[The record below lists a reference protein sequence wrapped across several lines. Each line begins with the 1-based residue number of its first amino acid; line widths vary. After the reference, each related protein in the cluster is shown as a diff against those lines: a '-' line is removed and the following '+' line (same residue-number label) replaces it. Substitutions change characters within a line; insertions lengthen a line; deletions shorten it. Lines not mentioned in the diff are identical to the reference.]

1 MIPGHYNSIPARSRR
16 RITLSCLLV
25 LWLLALPA
33 TTLYAQPITAGGAP
47 AQLAI
52 RQAGEH
58 SIRIT
63 LKPLSFREDFP
74 FTPALLQRTYP
85 APEILLT
92 TLSGPVKKRVGPMM
106 VTVSPEPSAIMITIT
121 TPKGEPIQQLVIH
134 GDNTLSFTLHDAPVL
149 GMGEG
154 GHKPQPGVNWR
165 TQPIEFD
172 RRGRLQ
178 DMQPRWQGDSYGSR
192 NPVPLM
198 IGTEGW
204 ALFVAAPWGQV
215 DLQPADHGIFI
226 PWKPTAQDTVQ
237 QNEKNQQLAQAKGIP
252 PASSVIPGLYDLI
265 VFDAHQPAAF
275 LKDLSVLS
283 GPAVIPPKWALGYMQ
298 SHRTIKDETQ
308 ILGIVD
314 SFRSKKIP
322 VDAVIYLGTGFTPRG
337 WNTKQPSFDF
347 NPEVFHR
354 DPAVVLSDLHDRH
367 VKVVVH
373 MVPWDRDKLPSLHG
387 SIPATPGETL
397 DAGHIQN
404 YWNQHVALIRT
415 GVDAF
420 WPDEGDWFNLF
431 ERVSRHQLYY
441 QGPLSTLPD
450 TRPWSLHRNGYLGI
464 ARWGGWVWSG
474 DTESSWKTLEG
485 QVAVGI
491 NYSLSVSPYWGSDI
505 GGFYPSNEKT
515 GELYTRWFQ
524 FGAFCP
530 SFRSHGRTTNTI
542 LPWGW
547 GLSDRGELEIGRSN
561 SDSVNVRRNVLAS
574 EMNNPTV
581 EPVVKKYDEL
591 RYQLMPYTYT
601 LAWEA
606 RQTGMPLM
614 RSLWLHYP
622 NDEKARGMGSE
633 YLWGRD
639 LLIAPV
645 FEKGATSREVYLP
658 EGTWYDW
665 WADAPAASSAGSSS
679 SASPISGGNTIRRAV
694 DLSIMPIYVRA
705 GAIIPF
711 DPIRQYTAEPLK
723 EPTTL
728 RIYPGADGDFTL
740 YEDDG
745 ISQQY
750 LKGKSTR
757 IHLTWNDK
765 TKTLTLSPGTPGEGA
780 NLPLQQT
787 FSVERMT
794 DKAMRS
800 VKYEGKEVSV
810 RF

>member
-1 MIPGHYNSIPARSRR
+1 MTGIFFRLA
-16 RITLSCLLV
+16 
-25 LWLLALPA
+25 LWLLILPVTA
-33 TTLYAQPITAGGAP
+33 SYAQPVTTGGAP

-63 LKPLSFREDFP
+63 LKPISFGEDFP
-74 FTPALLQRTYP
+74 FSPALVQRSYP

-92 TLSGPVKKRVGPMM
+92 TLSGTVKKKIGPMM
-106 VTVSPEPSAIMITIT
+106 VTVSPEASAIRVTVT
-121 TPKGEPIQQLVIH
+121 TLKGEPIQELVFN
-134 GDNTLSFTLHDAPVL
+134 GDNTLSFALHDAPVL

-154 GHKPQPGVNWR
+154 GHKPVPGVNWR

-198 IGTEGW
+198 IGTDGW
-204 ALFVAAPWGQV
+204 ALFVATPWGQV
-215 DLQPADHGIFI
+215 DLQAADHGTYI
-226 PWKPTAQDTVQ
+226 PWKPTAQDTAQ
-237 QNEKNQQLAQAKGIP
+237 QNEKNQQLARAKGVP

-308 ILGIVD
+308 IIGIVD

-354 DPAVVLSDLHDRH
+354 DPAVVLADLHALH

-373 MVPWDRDKLPSLHG
+373 MVPLDRDKLPSLHG
-387 SIPATPGETL
+387 SIPARPGEVL

-404 YWNQHVALIRT
+404 YWQLHIPLMKT

-441 QGPLSTLPD
+441 QGPLSTFPD
-450 TRPWSLHRNGYLGI
+450 IRPWSLHRNGYLGI
-464 ARWGGWVWSG
+464 AQWGGWVWSG

-491 NYSLSVSPYWGSDI
+491 NYSLSISPYWGSDI

-515 GELYTRWFQ
+515 GELYARWFQ

-530 SFRSHGRTTNTI
+530 SFRSHGRTTNSI

-547 GLSDRGELEIGRSN
+547 GLSDRGDLETGRSN
-561 SDSVNVRRNVLAS
+561 SDSILALRNVPVSA
-574 EMNNPTV
+574 MNNPAI

-591 RYQLMPYTYT
+591 RYQLLPYNYT

-606 RQTGMPLM
+606 RQTGMPLI
-614 RSLWLHYP
+614 RALWLHYP
-622 NDEKARGMGSE
+622 GDEKARGMGSE

-645 FEKGATSREVYLP
+645 FEKGATAREVYLP
-658 EGTWYDW
+658 KGSWYDW
-665 WADAPAASSAGSSS
+665 WSSPAGGGAG
-679 SASPISGGNTIRRAV
+679 AVPITGGVTIRRAV

-711 DPIRQYTAEPLK
+711 DPIRQYTAEPVK
-723 EPTTL
+723 GPTTL

-745 ISQQY
+745 ISLQY
-750 LKGKSTR
+750 LRGKDTR
-757 IHLTWNDK
+757 IHLSWNDK
-765 TKTLTLSPGTPGEGA
+765 TRTLTLRPGAPDGDSAGDTAG
-780 NLPLQQT
+780 LPVQQT
-787 FSVERMT
+787 FAVERMT
-794 DKAMRS
+794 DRTIKT
-800 VKYEGKEVSV
+800 VKYEGKEVTV